1 MVCKV
6 FMKINQF
13 EEIESWKLARNLAT
27 EIYALFRD
35 SRDFS
40 FRDQIT
46 RATISISNNIA
57 EWFERQSNTEF
68 RKFLYIAKG
77 SSSEVRSMLYI
88 ARDLWYCDDEKFQ
101 ELFELTLSISKLL
114 SKLIGYLQDHLEK

>member
-1 MVCKV
+1 
-6 FMKINQF
+6 MKINQF

-27 EIYALFRD
+27 QIYPHFRD
-35 SRDFS
+35 NRDFS

-68 RKFLYIAKG
+68 RKFLYIAKW
-77 SSSEVRSMLYI
+77 STSEVRSMLYI
-88 ARDLWYCDDEKFQ
+88 AKNLGYCDDTTFT
-101 ELFELTLSISKLL
+101 ELF
-114 SKLIGYLQDHLEK
+114 